1 MTHKKSGCAPSE
13 SKGASIVKTIL
24 LYFFFILYMVP
35 FLLVLINS
43 LKRKASIIKYP
54 LDFMDSEGFQFSNY
68 LTAIRKMDFVQ
79 AFTNSLIVTGCSIIL
94 LVFLSSMMAYLFA
107 RKSWRGCQISFSLLL
122 ASMILPFQ
130 VVMIPLISI
139 YGAQLQM
146 LNSLPTLIFMNIGF
160 GVSLCTF
167 MCHGFIKSNIP
178 MALEEAATIDG
189 CSQIKCYF
197 RIILPLLKPI
207 LSTVTI
213 LEVLSIWNDYLLP
226 SLVLRRKELYTLPIA
241 IRTFYGT
248 FSNDYGYI
256 MAGLVLS
263 ILPVILVYLCLQK
276 YIIGG
281 VVAGAVKA

>member
-1 MTHKKSGCAPSE
+1 MKNTPRTHSARRRAGS
-13 SKGASIVKTIL
+13 VLKTAA
-24 LYFFFILYMVP
+24 LYFFFVLYMVP
-35 FLLVLINS
+35 FLMVLINS
-43 LKRKASIIKYP
+43 FKRKASIIKYP
-54 LDFMDSEGFQFSNY
+54 LDLVDSEGMQFENY
-68 LTAIRKMDFVQ
+68 VTAVEKMDFLK
-79 AFTNSLIVTGCSIIL
+79 AFGNSLIVTACSIVF
-94 LVFLSSMMAYLFA
+94 LVLLSSMMAYLFA
-107 RKSWRGCQISFSLLL
+107 SKNWRACRISFSLLL

-130 VVMIPLISI
+130 VVMIPLVSI

-178 MALEEAATIDG
+178 VALEEAATIDG
-189 CSQIKCYF
+189 CSQFKCYF
-197 RIILPLLKPI
+197 RIVLPLLKPI
-207 LSTVTI
+207 LATISI
-213 LEVLSIWNDYLLP
+213 LETLSIWNDYLLP

-263 ILPVILVYLCLQK
+263 IVPVIIVYLCLQK
-276 YIIGG
+276 HIIGG

>member
-1 MTHKKSGCAPSE
+1 MKNTPRTHSARRRAGS
-13 SKGASIVKTIL
+13 VLKTAA
-24 LYFFFILYMVP
+24 LYFFFVLYMVP
-35 FLLVLINS
+35 FLMVLINS
-43 LKRKASIIKYP
+43 FKRKASIIKYP
-54 LDFMDSEGFQFSNY
+54 LDLVDSEGMQFENY
-68 LTAIRKMDFVQ
+68 VTAVEKMDFLK
-79 AFTNSLIVTGCSIIL
+79 AFGNSLIVTACSIVF
-94 LVFLSSMMAYLFA
+94 LVLLSSMMAYLFA
-107 RKSWRGCQISFSLLL
+107 RKNWRECRISLSLLL

-130 VVMIPLISI
+130 VVMIPLVSI

-178 MALEEAATIDG
+178 VALEEAATIDG
-189 CSQIKCYF
+189 CSQFKCYF
-197 RIILPLLKPI
+197 RIVLPLLKPI
-207 LSTVTI
+207 LATISI
-213 LEVLSIWNDYLLP
+213 LETLSIWNDYLLP

-263 ILPVILVYLCLQK
+263 IVPVIIVYLCLQK
-276 YIIGG
+276 HIIGG

>member
-1 MTHKKSGCAPSE
+1 
-13 SKGASIVKTIL
+13 
-24 LYFFFILYMVP
+24 
-35 FLLVLINS
+35 
-43 LKRKASIIKYP
+43 
-54 LDFMDSEGFQFSNY
+54 
-68 LTAIRKMDFVQ
+68 
-79 AFTNSLIVTGCSIIL
+79 
-94 LVFLSSMMAYLFA
+94 
-107 RKSWRGCQISFSLLL
+107 
-122 ASMILPFQ
+122 
-130 VVMIPLISI
+130 MIPLVSI

-178 MALEEAATIDG
+178 VALEEAATIDG
-189 CSQIKCYF
+189 CSQFKCYF
-197 RIILPLLKPI
+197 RIVLPLLKPI
-207 LSTVTI
+207 LATISI
-213 LEVLSIWNDYLLP
+213 LETLSIWNDYLLP

-263 ILPVILVYLCLQK
+263 IVPVIIVYLCRQK
-276 YIIGG
+276 HIIGG

>member
-1 MTHKKSGCAPSE
+1 MKNTPRTHSARRRAGS
-13 SKGASIVKTIL
+13 VLKTAA
-24 LYFFFILYMVP
+24 LYFFFVLYMVP
-35 FLLVLINS
+35 FLMVLINS
-43 LKRKASIIKYP
+43 FKRKASIIKYP
-54 LDFMDSEGFQFSNY
+54 LDLVDSEGMQFENY
-68 LTAIRKMDFVQ
+68 VTAVEKMDFLK
-79 AFTNSLIVTGCSIIL
+79 AFGNSLIVTACSIVF
-94 LVFLSSMMAYLFA
+94 LVLLSSMMAYLFA
-107 RKSWRGCQISFSLLL
+107 RKNWRACRINFSLLL

-130 VVMIPLISI
+130 VVMIPLVSI

-178 MALEEAATIDG
+178 VALEEAATIDG
-189 CSQIKCYF
+189 CSQFKCYF
-197 RIILPLLKPI
+197 RIVLPLLKPI
-207 LSTVTI
+207 LATISI
-213 LEVLSIWNDYLLP
+213 LETLSIWNDYLLP

-263 ILPVILVYLCLQK
+263 IVPVIIVYLCLQK
-276 YIIGG
+276 HIIGG

>member
-1 MTHKKSGCAPSE
+1 MKNTPRTHSARRRAGS
-13 SKGASIVKTIL
+13 VLKTAA
-24 LYFFFILYMVP
+24 LYFFFVLYMVP
-35 FLLVLINS
+35 FLMVLINS
-43 LKRKASIIKYP
+43 FKRKASIIKYP
-54 LDFMDSEGFQFSNY
+54 LDLVDSEGMHFENY
-68 LTAIRKMDFVQ
+68 VTAVEKMDFLK
-79 AFTNSLIVTGCSIIL
+79 AFGNSLIVTACSIVF
-94 LVFLSSMMAYLFA
+94 LVLLSSMMAYLFA
-107 RKSWRGCQISFSLLL
+107 RKNWLAFRISFSLLL

-130 VVMIPLISI
+130 VVMIPLVSI

-178 MALEEAATIDG
+178 VALEEAATIDG
-189 CSQIKCYF
+189 CSQFKCYF
-197 RIILPLLKPI
+197 RIVLPLLKPI
-207 LSTVTI
+207 LATISI
-213 LEVLSIWNDYLLP
+213 LETLSIWNDYLLP

-248 FSNDYGYI
+248 FSNDYGYM

-263 ILPVILVYLCLQK
+263 IVPVIIVYLCLQK
-276 YIIGG
+276 HIIGG

>member
-1 MTHKKSGCAPSE
+1 
-13 SKGASIVKTIL
+13 
-24 LYFFFILYMVP
+24 MVP
-35 FLLVLINS
+35 FLMVLINS
-43 LKRKASIIKYP
+43 FKRKASIIKYP
-54 LDFMDSEGFQFSNY
+54 LDLVDSEGMQFENY
-68 LTAIRKMDFVQ
+68 VTAVEKMDFLK
-79 AFTNSLIVTGCSIIL
+79 AFGNSLIVTACSIVF
-94 LVFLSSMMAYLFA
+94 LVLLSSMMAYLFA
-107 RKSWRGCQISFSLLL
+107 RKNWRACRISFSLLL

-130 VVMIPLISI
+130 VVMIPLVSI

-178 MALEEAATIDG
+178 VALEEAATIDG
-189 CSQIKCYF
+189 CSQFKCYF
-197 RIILPLLKPI
+197 RIVLPLLKPI
-207 LSTVTI
+207 LATISI
-213 LEVLSIWNDYLLP
+213 LETLSIWNDYLLP

-263 ILPVILVYLCLQK
+263 IVPVIIVYLCLQK
-276 YIIGG
+276 HIIGG

>member
-1 MTHKKSGCAPSE
+1 MKNTPRIHSARRRAGSAL
-13 SKGASIVKTIL
+13 KTAA
-24 LYFFFILYMVP
+24 LYFFFVLYMVP
-35 FLLVLINS
+35 FLMVLINS
-43 LKRKASIIKYP
+43 FKRKASIIKYP
-54 LDFMDSEGFQFSNY
+54 LDLVDSEGMQFENY
-68 LTAIRKMDFVQ
+68 VTAVEKMDFLK
-79 AFTNSLIVTGCSIIL
+79 AFGNSLIVTACSIVF
-94 LVFLSSMMAYLFA
+94 LVLLSSMMAYLFA
-107 RKSWRGCQISFSLLL
+107 RKNWRACRISFSLLL

-130 VVMIPLISI
+130 VVMIPLVSI

-178 MALEEAATIDG
+178 VALEEAATIDG
-189 CSQIKCYF
+189 CSQFKCYF
-197 RIILPLLKPI
+197 RIVLPLLKPI
-207 LSTVTI
+207 LATISI
-213 LEVLSIWNDYLLP
+213 LETLSIWNDYLLP

-263 ILPVILVYLCLQK
+263 IVPVIIVYLFLQK
-276 YIIGG
+276 HIIGG

>member
-1 MTHKKSGCAPSE
+1 MKNTPRTHSARRRAGS
-13 SKGASIVKTIL
+13 VLKTAA
-24 LYFFFILYMVP
+24 LYFFFVLYMVP
-35 FLLVLINS
+35 FLMVLINS
-43 LKRKASIIKYP
+43 FKRKASIIKYP
-54 LDFMDSEGFQFSNY
+54 LDLVDSEGMQFENY
-68 LTAIRKMDFVQ
+68 VTAVEKMDFLK
-79 AFTNSLIVTGCSIIL
+79 AFGNSLIVTACSIVF
-94 LVFLSSMMAYLFA
+94 LVLLSSMMAYLFA
-107 RKSWRGCQISFSLLL
+107 RKNGRACRISFSLLL
-122 ASMILPFQ
+122 AAMILPFQ
-130 VVMIPLISI
+130 VVMIPLVSI

-178 MALEEAATIDG
+178 VALEEAATIDG
-189 CSQIKCYF
+189 CSQFKCYF
-197 RIILPLLKPI
+197 RIVLPLLKPI
-207 LSTVTI
+207 LATISI
-213 LEVLSIWNDYLLP
+213 LETLSIWNDYLLP

-263 ILPVILVYLCLQK
+263 IVPVIIVYLCLQK
-276 YIIGG
+276 HIIGG